1 MSSAIKQ
8 AALTIK
14 KESKDVLCIN
24 YVHLIGRV
32 IIRQTLL
39 TNFIEYLHFML

>member
-1 MSSAIKQ
+1 MGAAVKQ
-8 AALTIK
+8 APLTIK

-32 IIRQTLL
+32 IIRQTDKFGKCKL
-39 TNFIEYLHFML
+39 Y